1 MPGIGRD
8 LVVNLAGNNSKLK
21 STIAESRGGLKSFAA
36 SAAGFLNPVTAGLT
50 ALAGGAIAAGA
61 ALYGLQGNISTL
73 AGVADQAIQTGLNGA
88 FIQRLGYAA
97 DQSGVSVETLTGG
110 IKKLTIAIGKADAK
124 PFEAI
129 GISFAELQRMSPEQQ
144 FRKVVQQIG
153 EIPTAAGR
161 AAAAVKIFGK
171 SGIEMTGLFAD
182 GVQGLNAL
190 LKDAEALG
198 IGVSDE
204 GLAKAARADD
214 AIQRMKASFGALLDQ
229 VTVGLAPAFE
239 YVATTIADMI
249 PTVTKLFDKFNVIEE
264 KMPFLAEV
272 LVSGMDVGFEAIKL
286 NWSTMFDDMLS
297 KTVEFGKTVAKEL
310 SDPFVVFNG
319 WRLDE
324 FKASD
329 QGKGL
334 EAAKDRFRKLGEKI
348 NNADQQLPQWGGGK
362 PPVDN
367 NRGFAADTLEN
378 MRAERKRI
386 ASEGGSKLKGLFGGI
401 ADAAGPIIDGVKSKI
416 RQEIESAK
424 ITGNWFKETAKNLIG
439 DKIKD
444 QKKAKEEKASTKPEP
459 ALAGAM
465 QRGSSEA
472 YSTIVQAMIR
482 SKDPVVKATEKQTK
496 QLVAA
501 LKSNP
506 GQKFTFVPEFTA

>member
-21 STIAESRGGLKSFAA
+21 STIAESKGGLKGFAA

-73 AGVADQAIQTGLNGA
+73 AGVADKAIQTGLNGA

-110 IKKLTIAIGKADAK
+110 IKKLTIAIGKGDSK
-124 PFEAI
+124 PFESI
-129 GISFAELQRMSPEQQ
+129 GLSLAELQRMSPEDQ
-144 FRKVVQQIG
+144 FRKVAEKIG

-239 YVATTIADMI
+239 VVATSIADMI
-249 PTVTKLFDKFNVIEE
+249 PPVTKLFDQFNGLND
-264 KMPFLAEV
+264 KAQFLGDLLEASM
-272 LVSGMDVGFEAIKL
+272 LVAFESIKANWDLMLGEMITAATNAGKQIAMNLDPATAVGRFIGGKAGKAIGGPDAAPGQTKL
-286 NWSTMFDDMLS
+286 DA
-297 KTVEFGKTVAKEL
+297 AKQNL
-310 SDPFVVFNG
+310 DAVMARLNAVKPFVPQG
-319 WRLDE
+319 P
-324 FKASD
+324 KA
-329 QGKGL
+329 
-334 EAAKDRFRKLGEKI
+334 
-348 NNADQQLPQWGGGK
+348 P
-362 PPVDN
+362 
-367 NRGFAADTLEN
+367 AADD
-378 MRAERKRI
+378 
-386 ASEGGSKLKGLFGGI
+386 GSKLKGLFGGI
-401 ADAAGPIIDGVKSKI
+401 ADTAGPIMDGIKSKI
-416 RQEIESAK
+416 TQEIEGAK

-439 DKIKD
+439 DTIKD
-444 QKKAKEEKASTKPEP
+444 PKKAKEDKTNAKSEP

-472 YSTIVQAMIR
+472 YSTIVQAAIR

-501 LKSNP
+501 IKNNP
-506 GQKFTFVPEFTA
+506 GQKFTFVPEFSA